1 MGDARIVIRER
12 GYFSL
17 PRSAAQDDRLALE
30 TRGLLALMLSLPPDW
45 DYTVTGLA
53 VKAGCGRDKMRR
65 MVRELEAVGYLVREQ
80 AHDEGGRFDG
90 NVYVLQEIPPLS
102 GKPDN
107 GETARESPTP
117 LDGFSVN
124 GEEDNSTVVG
134 KHRQRC
140 EPSTAEP
147 STGFKAEQIREE
159 KIMDRNIPPYSP
171 PKGDGAE
178 PRKRRSKT
186 TPTWKPERFEG
197 FWAYYPRG
205 ENRMG
210 AVRAWDKLK
219 PDDALIETIGRALQ
233 VLKASPAWRD
243 GVGIPY
249 ASTFLNGRR
258 WEDATAKRPAQ
269 SAKAQPVRRIEQPP
283 DSQDGG
289 WTWAE

>member
-1 MGDARIVIRER
+1 MSEGVIKSGHREPFTVL
-12 GYFSL
+12 YK
-17 PRSAAQDDRLALE
+17 SAIRDTRLSFE
-30 TRGLLALMLSLPPDW
+30 MLGFLTYMLDKPPDW
-45 DYTVTGLA
+45 EFTISGMAKERGVGLA
-53 VKAGCGRDKMRR
+53 QVRRLVGLLEKAG
-65 MVRELEAVGYLVREQ
+65 YLLREQ
-80 AHDEGGRFDG
+80 AHDDGGKFAK
-90 NVYVLQEIPPLS
+90 NVYVLQEKPPLS
-102 GKPDN
+102 RNQYDGEPLKSPLSGNADI
-107 GETARESPTP
+107 GET
-117 LDGFSVN
+117 
-124 GEEDNSTVVG
+124 
-134 KHRQRC
+134 RQR
-140 EPSTAEP
+140 
-147 STGFKAEQIREE
+147 E
-159 KIMDRNIPPYSP
+159 KPLSVFATQSKNVETKDYIIPPYSP
-171 PKGDGAE
+171 PKGDGKE

-269 SAKAQPVRRIEQPP
+269 SAKAQTVRRIEQPP
-283 DSQDGG
+283 DSQDGE

>member
-90 NVYVLQEIPPLS
+90 NVYVLQETPPLS
-102 GKPDN
+102 RKPDN

-219 PDDALIETIGRALQ
+219 PDDALIDTIGRALQ

>member
-90 NVYVLQEIPPLS
+90 NVYVLQETPPFS

-107 GETARESPTP
+107 GETARESPPP

-124 GEEDNSTVVG
+124 GEGDNSTVVG

-147 STGFKAEQIREE
+147 STGFKVEQIREE

-186 TPTWKPERFEG
+186 TPAWKPERFEG

-233 VLKASPAWRD
+233 SLKATRAWQD

-249 ASTFLNGRR
+249 AATFLNGRR

-269 SAKAQPVRRIEQPP
+269 SAKAQTVRRIEQPP

>member
-159 KIMDRNIPPYSP
+159 KIMDRNIPPYNP

-178 PRKRRSKT
+178 PRKQRSKT

-258 WEDATAKRPAQ
+258 WEDAKAKRPAQ

>member
-1 MGDARIVIRER
+1 MSEN
-12 GYFSL
+12 
-17 PRSAAQDDRLALE
+17 
-30 TRGLLALMLSLPPDW
+30 T
-45 DYTVTGLA
+45 
-53 VKAGCGRDKMRR
+53 
-65 MVRELEAVGYLVREQ
+65 
-80 AHDEGGRFDG
+80 
-90 NVYVLQEIPPLS
+90 
-102 GKPDN
+102 DN
-107 GETARESPTP
+107 GESRRRET
-117 LDGFSVN
+117 
-124 GEEDNSTVVG
+124 
-134 KHRQRC
+134 
-140 EPSTAEP
+140 PSTEF
-147 STGFKAEQIREE
+147 STQSKNVETKDYI
-159 KIMDRNIPPYSP
+159 IPPYSP
-171 PKGDGAE
+171 PTGDSAE
-178 PRKRRSKT
+178 PRKRCSKT

-249 ASTFLNGRR
+249 ASTFLNGCR
-258 WEDATAKRPAQ
+258 WEDAKAKRPAQ

>member
-1 MGDARIVIRER
+1 MSEGVIKSGHREPFTVL
-12 GYFSL
+12 YK
-17 PRSAAQDDRLALE
+17 SAIRDTRLSFE
-30 TRGLLALMLSLPPDW
+30 MLGFLTYMLDKPPDW
-45 DYTVTGLA
+45 EFTISGMAKERGVGLA
-53 VKAGCGRDKMRR
+53 QVRRLVGLLEKAG
-65 MVRELEAVGYLVREQ
+65 YLLREQ
-80 AHDEGGRFDG
+80 AHDDGGKFAK
-90 NVYVLQEIPPLS
+90 NVYVLQEKPPLS
-102 GKPDN
+102 RNQYDGEPLKSPLSGNADI
-107 GETARESPTP
+107 GET
-117 LDGFSVN
+117 
-124 GEEDNSTVVG
+124 
-134 KHRQRC
+134 RQR
-140 EPSTAEP
+140 EKPLSVSATQSKNVE
-147 STGFKAEQIREE
+147 TKAY
-159 KIMDRNIPPYSP
+159 NNPPYSP
-171 PKGDGAE
+171 PKWDGAE
-178 PRKRRSKT
+178 PRKQRSKT

>member
-1 MGDARIVIRER
+1 MSEGVIKSGHREPFTVL
-12 GYFSL
+12 YK
-17 PRSAAQDDRLALE
+17 SAIRDTRLSFE
-30 TRGLLALMLSLPPDW
+30 MLGFLTYMLDKPPDW
-45 DYTVTGLA
+45 EFTISGMAKERGVGLA
-53 VKAGCGRDKMRR
+53 QVRRLVGLLEKAG
-65 MVRELEAVGYLVREQ
+65 YLLREQ
-80 AHDEGGRFDG
+80 THDDGGKFAK
-90 NVYVLQEIPPLS
+90 NVYVLQERPPLS
-102 GKPDN
+102 RNQYDGEPLKSPLSGNADI
-107 GETARESPTP
+107 GET
-117 LDGFSVN
+117 
-124 GEEDNSTVVG
+124 
-134 KHRQRC
+134 RQR
-140 EPSTAEP
+140 
-147 STGFKAEQIREE
+147 E
-159 KIMDRNIPPYSP
+159 KPLSVSATQSKNVETKDYIIPPYSP
-171 PKGDGAE
+171 PNGDGEE

-186 TPTWKPERFEG
+186 KPTWKPERFEG

-233 VLKASPAWRD
+233 VLKVSPAWRD

-249 ASTFLNGRR
+249 AATFLNGRR

>member
-1 MGDARIVIRER
+1 MGEAKIVIPER

-17 PRSAAQDDRLALE
+17 PRNAAQDGRLALA
-30 TRGLLALMLSLPPDW
+30 TRGLLALMLSLPSDW

-53 VKAGCGRDKMRR
+53 IKAGCGREKMRR
-65 MVRELEAVGYLVREQ
+65 MIRELEDVGYLAREQ
-80 AHDEGGRFDG
+80 SHGEGGQFGG
-90 NVYVLQEIPPLS
+90 NVYVLQETP
-102 GKPDN
+102 
-107 GETARESPTP
+107 P
-117 LDGFSVN
+117 LDGFWGN
-124 GEEDNSTVVG
+124 GECENTTVAQEC
-134 KHRQRC
+134 RQRQK
-140 EPSTAEP
+140 P
-147 STGFKAEQIREE
+147 STGFRPEQI
-159 KIMDRNIPPYSP
+159 KKDLNIPPYSP

-197 FWAYYPRG
+197 FLAYYPRG

-233 VLKASPAWRD
+233 VLKATPAWRD

>member
-90 NVYVLQEIPPLS
+90 NVYVLQETPPLS
-102 GKPDN
+102 GNPDN

-124 GEEDNSTVVG
+124 GEEDSSTVVG

-140 EPSTAEP
+140 EPSTAKP

-178 PRKRRSKT
+178 PRKQRSKT

-269 SAKAQPVRRIEQPP
+269 SAKAQPTRRIEQPP

>member
-1 MGDARIVIRER
+1 MSEGVIKSGHREPFTVL
-12 GYFSL
+12 YK
-17 PRSAAQDDRLALE
+17 SAIRDTRLSFE
-30 TRGLLALMLSLPPDW
+30 MLGFLTYMLDKPPDW
-45 DYTVTGLA
+45 EFTISGMAKERGVGLA
-53 VKAGCGRDKMRR
+53 QVRRLVGLLEKAG
-65 MVRELEAVGYLVREQ
+65 YLLREQ
-80 AHDEGGRFDG
+80 AHDDGGKFAK
-90 NVYVLQEIPPLS
+90 NVYVLQEKPPLS
-102 GKPDN
+102 RNQYDGEPLKSPLSGNADI
-107 GETARESPTP
+107 GET
-117 LDGFSVN
+117 
-124 GEEDNSTVVG
+124 
-134 KHRQRC
+134 RQR
-140 EPSTAEP
+140 EKPLSVSATQSKNVE
-147 STGFKAEQIREE
+147 TKAY
-159 KIMDRNIPPYSP
+159 NNPPYSP
-171 PKGDGAE
+171 PKGDGEE

-210 AVRAWDKLK
+210 AVRAWDRLK

-269 SAKAQPVRRIEQPP
+269 SAKAQPVRRLEPPP

>member
-90 NVYVLQEIPPLS
+90 NVYVLQETPPLS

-107 GETARESPTP
+107 GETRRRET
-117 LDGFSVN
+117 
-124 GEEDNSTVVG
+124 
-134 KHRQRC
+134 
-140 EPSTAEP
+140 PSTEF
-147 STGFKAEQIREE
+147 STQSKNVETKDYI
-159 KIMDRNIPPYSP
+159 IPPYSP
-171 PKGDGAE
+171 PKGDGEE

-258 WEDATAKRPAQ
+258 WEDAKAKRPAQ
-269 SAKAQPVRRIEQPP
+269 SAKAQTVRRIEQPP

>member
-107 GETARESPTP
+107 GENARESPTP

-147 STGFKAEQIREE
+147 STGFKAQQIREE
-159 KIMDRNIPPYSP
+159 KIIDRNNPPYSP
-171 PKGDGAE
+171 PKGDGEE
-178 PRKRRSKT
+178 PRKQRSKT

-249 ASTFLNGRR
+249 AATFLNGRR
-258 WEDATAKRPAQ
+258 WADATAKRPAQ

>member
-90 NVYVLQEIPPLS
+90 NVYVLQETPPLS

-134 KHRQRC
+134 KHRQRL
-140 EPSTAEP
+140 SRRRV
-147 STGFKAEQIREE
+147 SRRNRLE
-159 KIMDRNIPPYSP
+159 KNRLWIEIYPPIVP
-171 PKGDGAE
+171 
-178 PRKRRSKT
+178 
-186 TPTWKPERFEG
+186 
-197 FWAYYPRG
+197 PRG
-205 ENRMG
+205 
-210 AVRAWDKLK
+210 
-219 PDDALIETIGRALQ
+219 
-233 VLKASPAWRD
+233 
-243 GVGIPY
+243 
-249 ASTFLNGRR
+249 
-258 WEDATAKRPAQ
+258 TAR
-269 SAKAQPVRRIEQPP
+269 S
-283 DSQDGG
+283 
-289 WTWAE
+289 

>member
-90 NVYVLQEIPPLS
+90 NVYVLQETPPLS

-178 PRKRRSKT
+178 PRKQRADRDHR
-186 TPTWKPERFEG
+186 P
-197 FWAYYPRG
+197 
-205 ENRMG
+205 G
-210 AVRAWDKLK
+210 AAGTQGLARVA
-219 PDDALIETIGRALQ
+219 
-233 VLKASPAWRD
+233 
-243 GVGIPY
+243 
-249 ASTFLNGRR
+249 GRR
-258 WEDATAKRPAQ
+258 RHPVCLDLPQRPAL
-269 SAKAQPVRRIEQPP
+269 
-283 DSQDGG
+283 GG
-289 WTWAE
+289 CQGQAPGAERQGAAGAPHRAAAG

>member
-178 PRKRRSKT
+178 PRKQRSKT

-233 VLKASPAWRD
+233 VLKASSAWRD

-269 SAKAQPVRRIEQPP
+269 SSKAQPVRRIEQPP

>member
-1 MGDARIVIRER
+1 MSEGVIKSGHREPFTVL
-12 GYFSL
+12 YK
-17 PRSAAQDDRLALE
+17 SAIRDTRLSFE
-30 TRGLLALMLSLPPDW
+30 MLGFLTYMLDKPPDW
-45 DYTVTGLA
+45 EFTISGMAKERGVGLA
-53 VKAGCGRDKMRR
+53 QVRRLVGLLEKAG
-65 MVRELEAVGYLVREQ
+65 YLLREQ
-80 AHDEGGRFDG
+80 AHDDGGKFAK
-90 NVYVLQEIPPLS
+90 NVYVLQEKPPLS
-102 GKPDN
+102 RNQYDGEPLKSPLSGNADI
-107 GETARESPTP
+107 GET
-117 LDGFSVN
+117 
-124 GEEDNSTVVG
+124 
-134 KHRQRC
+134 RQR
-140 EPSTAEP
+140 EKPLSVSATQSKNVE
-147 STGFKAEQIREE
+147 TKAY
-159 KIMDRNIPPYSP
+159 NNPPYSP

-178 PRKRRSKT
+178 PRKQRSKT

-269 SAKAQPVRRIEQPP
+269 SAKAQPSRRIEQPP

>member
-12 GYFSL
+12 GYFLL

-90 NVYVLQEIPPLS
+90 NVYVLQETPPLS

-147 STGFKAEQIREE
+147 STGFNAEQIREE
-159 KIMDRNIPPYSP
+159 KIMDRNIPPIVP
-171 PKGDGAE
+171 PRGTARR
-178 PRKRRSKT
+178 RKRNGAARRRLSGSPSALRASGPT
-186 TPTWKPERFEG
+186 TLAGRTA
-197 FWAYYPRG
+197 WARCAPGTSSSRTT
-205 ENRMG
+205 R
-210 AVRAWDKLK
+210 
-219 PDDALIETIGRALQ
+219 
-233 VLKASPAWRD
+233 
-243 GVGIPY
+243 
-249 ASTFLNGRR
+249 
-258 WEDATAKRPAQ
+258 
-269 SAKAQPVRRIEQPP
+269 
-283 DSQDGG
+283 
-289 WTWAE
+289 

>member
-1 MGDARIVIRER
+1 MSEGVIKSGHREPFTVL
-12 GYFSL
+12 YK
-17 PRSAAQDDRLALE
+17 SAIRDTRLSFE
-30 TRGLLALMLSLPPDW
+30 MLGFLTYMLDKPPDW
-45 DYTVTGLA
+45 EFTISGMAKERGVGLA
-53 VKAGCGRDKMRR
+53 QVRRLVGLLEKAG
-65 MVRELEAVGYLVREQ
+65 YLLREQ
-80 AHDEGGRFDG
+80 AHDDGGKFAK
-90 NVYVLQEIPPLS
+90 NVYVLQEKPPLS
-102 GKPDN
+102 RNQYDGEPLKSPLSGNADI
-107 GETARESPTP
+107 GET
-117 LDGFSVN
+117 
-124 GEEDNSTVVG
+124 
-134 KHRQRC
+134 RQR
-140 EPSTAEP
+140 EKPLSVSATQSKHVE
-147 STGFKAEQIREE
+147 TKAY
-159 KIMDRNIPPYSP
+159 NNPPYSP
-171 PKGDGAE
+171 PKGDGEE
-178 PRKRRSKT
+178 PRKQRSKT

-219 PDDALIETIGRALQ
+219 PDDALIDTIGRALQ

-258 WEDATAKRPAQ
+258 WEDAGAKRPAQ